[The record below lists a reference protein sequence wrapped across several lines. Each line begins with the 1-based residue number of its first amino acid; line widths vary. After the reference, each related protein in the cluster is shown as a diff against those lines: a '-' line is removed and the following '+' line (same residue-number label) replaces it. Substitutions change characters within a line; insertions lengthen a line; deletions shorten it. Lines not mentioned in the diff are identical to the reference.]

1 MVRRAG
7 LDGWSRLVAA
17 LKVLLPLTALA
28 LLSMLFLI
36 SNRINPE
43 DALPYAE
50 VDVEER
56 LREPRMT
63 APTYTG
69 TTRDG
74 AAIEVTAAE
83 ARPAASDTSGASATD
98 VRARLTTPDGK
109 LATLESISA
118 QMTPNGEEISF
129 FGDVHLDHSSG
140 YEVTSDTMTARLDVM
155 DVQSNTPVTVDGP
168 AGRITA
174 QSMRLTQSG
183 DGADNYLLV
192 FNGSV
197 KLLYQPAK

>member
-1 MVRRAG
+1 MARRAG

-28 LLSMLFLI
+28 ILSMLFLI

-83 ARPAASDTSGASATD
+83 ARPAEAGTSGASATD
-98 VRARLTTPDGK
+98 VTARLTTPDGK
-109 LATLESISA
+109 LATLDSVSA
-118 QMTPNGEEISF
+118 QMTPDGDAINF
-129 FGDVHLDHSSG
+129 FGDVHLVHSSG
-140 YEVTSDTMTARLDVM
+140 YDVKSETMSARLDVM
-155 DVQSNTPVTVDGP
+155 DVKSDTPVTVDGP

-174 QSMRLTQSG
+174 QTMRLTQSG
-183 DGADNYLLV
+183 DGSETYLLV

-197 KLLYQPAK
+197 KLLYQPPK